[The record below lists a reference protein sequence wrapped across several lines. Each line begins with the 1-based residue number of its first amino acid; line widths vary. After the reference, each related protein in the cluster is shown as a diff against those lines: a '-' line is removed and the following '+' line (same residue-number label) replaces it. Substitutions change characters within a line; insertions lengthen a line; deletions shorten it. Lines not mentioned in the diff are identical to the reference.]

1 MSYNTIIC
9 VILIV
14 LVIYVCLTPLLY
26 MKAVKFGVKMAEKP
40 EEAAEE
46 PFFHVPA
53 KHKPPKMTPEEE
65 RDMQIL
71 ANIQAYNGTSA
82 GQIKIQKEK
91 E

>member
-1 MSYNTIIC
+1 MSFNTIISLLLI
-9 VILIV
+9 ILA
-14 LVIYVCLTPLLY
+14 IYVCITPWLF
-26 MKAVKFGVKMAEKP
+26 MKAVKFGVKLADKP

-46 PFFHVPA
+46 PFFHVPVKRKA
-53 KHKPPKMTPEEE
+53 PKMTPEEK

-82 GQIKIQKEK
+82 GQVRIQKEK